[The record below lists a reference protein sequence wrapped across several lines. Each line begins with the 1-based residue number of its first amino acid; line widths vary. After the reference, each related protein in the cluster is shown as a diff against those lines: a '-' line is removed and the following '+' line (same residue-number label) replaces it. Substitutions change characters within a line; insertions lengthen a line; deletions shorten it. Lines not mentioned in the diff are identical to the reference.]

1 MAAGDNQRLK
11 MLYLVKILSEETDE
25 THALTAQEIIARLND
40 YGVNAER
47 RTLYR
52 DIDLLEQ
59 YGLDIIE
66 EKRGT
71 GYYYHIGSRDFEL
84 PELKLL
90 VDAVQSSKFIT
101 EKKSREL
108 IKKLGSLASRHD
120 AGRLKRQ
127 VVISG
132 RVKTINE
139 SIYYNVDLIHEA
151 INAGKQIRF
160 RYYQWNAK
168 KERELRKDGAS
179 YTVSPWCLMWDDENY
194 YMVAFDAEDGIIK
207 HFRVD
212 KMLEISIS
220 NKARLGEKEFRAFD
234 VAKYSK
240 QLFGMFSGDE
250 VNVTLRCENQFAGVF
265 IDRFG
270 KDVFMT
276 PEDEEH
282 FTVAVRVALS
292 NQFLGWV
299 FSLGSGVQVVGPERV
314 LRRMREEAAR
324 FAGQYPA
331 E

>member
-1 MAAGDNQRLK
+1 MAAGDNQKLK
-11 MLYLVKILSEETDE
+11 MLYLVRILSEETDE
-25 THALTAQEIIARLND
+25 DHALTTQEIITKLKD

-47 RTLYR
+47 RTLYK
-52 DIDLLEQ
+52 DIDFLEQ

-66 EKRGT
+66 EQTGK
-71 GYYYHIGSRDFEL
+71 GYYYHLGSRDFEL

-108 IKKLGSLASRHD
+108 IKKLGGLASRHD
-120 AGRLKRQ
+120 AGRLHRQ

-160 RYYQWNAK
+160 RYYQWNAR

-179 YTVSPWCLMWDDENY
+179 YVVSPWCLMWDDENY
-194 YMVAFDAEDGIIK
+194 YMVAYDAEDGIIK
-207 HFRVD
+207 HYRVD
-212 KMLEISIS
+212 KMLEIKIS
-220 NKARLGEKEFRAFD
+220 DKARVGEKEFRAFD
-234 VAKYSK
+234 IAKYSK
-240 QLFGMFSGDE
+240 QVFGMFTGDE
-250 VNVTLRCENQFAGVF
+250 TDVTLRCENEFAGVF

-276 PEDEEH
+276 PDDDGH
-282 FTVAVRVALS
+282 FKVVVHVALS

-299 FSLGSGVQVVGPERV
+299 FSLGSGVQVIGPERV
-314 LRRMREEAAR
+314 IQKMREEAAR
-324 FAGQYPA
+324 FAGQYPML
-331 E
+331 